1 MLFRNVF
8 LTGGTGFVGSHLI
21 PELAAR
27 GHRIRAVVRQQSAN
41 KLPKDA
47 AAVIGDATRA
57 DSYLRQIGDCDTFV
71 HLVGVAHP
79 TPSKAA
85 AFRIIDLESTRQAV
99 NAAVRTGIRNFVY
112 VSVAQ
117 PSPVMKAYVE
127 TRKQCED
134 IITHSGLKASILR
147 PFYILGPGRRWPIFL
162 KPFFAVAGVL
172 PSFRA
177 SAERMSFVTIKQ
189 MSGALICAIENPP
202 VQDVRIWSANEIK
215 DAGER
220 VARQMTLT

>member
-1 MLFRNVF
+1 M
-8 LTGGTGFVGSHLI
+8 
-21 PELAAR
+21 
-27 GHRIRAVVRQQSAN
+27 
-41 KLPKDA
+41 
-47 AAVIGDATRA
+47 GDATRA
-57 DSYLRQIGDCDTFV
+57 DSYLRSIGDCDTFV
-71 HLVGVAHP
+71 HLIGVAHP
-79 TPSKAA
+79 SPSKAA
-85 AFRIIDLESTRQAV
+85 EFRSIDLESTRQAV
-99 NAAVRTGIRNFVY
+99 NAAVRAGIRNFVY

-127 TRKQCED
+127 TRKQCEE

-162 KPFFAVAGVL
+162 KPFFAVAGML